1 MTIMVSDPPKVAAVV
16 SASTLATTRFAAA
29 AAVAVVDFD
38 YDDDDDD
45 FRR

>member
-29 AAVAVVDFD
+29 AVAVVDFD
-38 YDDDDDD
+38 YDDDDD

>member
-29 AAVAVVDFD
+29 AVAVVDFD
-38 YDDDDDD
+38 FDDDDD